1 MIIKLDIWAAI
12 FSTANQLVGE
22 GSVDAKQ
29 VVTDSGVG
37 AVFGGLAAVFKNAA
51 TNVGKNITTEAQQK
65 YSSKA
70 VRSSV
75 EKEVKKELKMSG
87 INTSG
92 KSGSRM
98 VKRDVASDVAA
109 HKVSISIYN
118 KDE

>member
-1 MIIKLDIWAAI
+1 MSWSINKLVYSIVCNCPQRC
-12 FSTANQLVGE
+12 T
-22 GSVDAKQ
+22 
-29 VVTDSGVG
+29 
-37 AVFGGLAAVFKNAA
+37 
-51 TNVGKNITTEAQQK
+51 QQE

-98 VKRDVASDVAA
+98 VKREVEDRPATQRDFEFSIADAIKNTKVGDVASDVAA